1 MAILHI
7 TFSLSTQ
14 GSIKHAI
21 RQHHLQRDETVL
33 CVNEI
38 FSIGPLSSQEERKNW
53 LETYIFRDNEERE
66 LYEDFQND
74 WKKKISGLPCDVDVW
89 VWYSQST
96 HEEIGLRFVMSE
108 LINKCSMVYGVD
120 TTEGLK
126 RVQPNMMI
134 RQSGELASDLLMK
147 LRSESKRFS
156 IDECQQ
162 LAKEWEELKRNPSTL
177 RIWQDGIVHVAEDAL
192 DSFIMESAERAHAE
206 LNEEWLI
213 PMRIIGEIM
222 GAIDDYISEEF
233 VEKRLMTLA
242 KQGLFE
248 IVGDTTDM
256 YSYQVKYVGDKEK

>member
-21 RQHHLQRDETVL
+21 RQHHLQRDESVL
-33 CVNEI
+33 SVNEI
-38 FSIGPLSSQEERKNW
+38 FSIGPLSSAEERKSW
-53 LETYIFRDNEERE
+53 LEAHIFRDNEERK
-66 LYEDFQND
+66 LYEDLQQA
-74 WKKKISGLPCDVDVW
+74 WKKKIADLPSDVDVW

-108 LINKCSMVYGVD
+108 LINKCSMIYGID
-120 TTEGLK
+120 ATEGLK
-126 RVQPNMMI
+126 RVQPNMKV

-147 LRSESKRFS
+147 LRSEAKRFS

-162 LAKEWEELKRNPSTL
+162 LAKEWEELKQNPSTL
-177 RIWQDGIVHVAEDAL
+177 RIWQDGIAHVTEDAL
-192 DSFIMESAERAHAE
+192 DSIIMESAGRAHAE
-206 LNEEWLI
+206 LKEEWLI
-213 PMRIIGEIM
+213 PMRIIGETI

-233 VEKRLMTLA
+233 VEKRLRTLA

-248 IVGDTTDM
+248 IDGNTTDM
-256 YSYQVKYVGDKEK
+256 YSYQVKYVGKL